1 VPAPYTTIPGVLSW
15 RRIEILGELSAA
27 PDQEPWPDMSSAL
40 NAPLFAAGRLGPLH
54 TRNRLIRAGTSE
66 TMAGPGGEV
75 TDALVALYGRLA
87 QAAVGTIFTGHLYC
101 HERGK
106 YLRRQAGIYDDRLT
120 GGLRRLAD
128 TVHTAGGLVL
138 GQIAHAGSQSRV
150 PDARP
155 IAPSD
160 VPNAL
165 TGRPVPAAS
174 EEEIAEAVRAFAAG
188 ARRAVE
194 AGFDGVHI
202 HGANGYLISEF
213 LSPLTNRRA
222 DEWGGDAERRS
233 RFLME
238 VIRAV
243 RRVVPSDRAL
253 TIKLGLVDAPPDGL
267 GLGQSVPLAAR
278 AIEAGVDAVEVSCG
292 VMVRIGDSAREYV
305 AVDRRRAVEDL
316 LLQRVLSQP
325 AEEAYFLPWAR
336 ALRARVNTTTV
347 AVGGLR
353 RTETMC
359 LVLESGD
366 ADFIAMARPYIRE
379 PDLAAQ
385 LARGRTGRVDCTSC
399 NLCLRHEGH
408 HSMRC
413 WRMPRRRLVQHAI
426 YRAGG
431 GFRRDL
437 PGD

>member
-1 VPAPYTTIPGVLSW
+1 V
-15 RRIEILGELSAA
+15 
-27 PDQEPWPDMSSAL
+27 SSAV
-40 NAPLFAAGRLGPLH
+40 NAPLLAEGRLGPLR

-75 TDALVALYGRLA
+75 TDDLVTLYGRLA
-87 QAAVGTIFTGHLYC
+87 QAGVGSIFTGHLYC

-106 YLRRQAGIYDDRLT
+106 YLRRQAGIYDDRLI

-128 TVHTAGGLVL
+128 AVHAAGGLVL
-138 GQIAHAGSQSRV
+138 AQIAHAGSQSRV
-150 PDARP
+150 PDVRP

-165 TGRPVPAAS
+165 TGRPVPAAPGA
-174 EEEIAEAVRAFAAG
+174 EISQTVRAFADG

-202 HGANGYLISEF
+202 HAANGYLVSEF
-213 LSPLTNRRA
+213 LSPLTNRRD

-233 RFLME
+233 RFVLE

-243 RRVVPSDRAL
+243 RAMVPSDRAL
-253 TIKLGLVDAPPDGL
+253 TIKLGLVDAPQGGL
-267 GLGQSVPLAAR
+267 DLAQSVPLAAR
-278 AIEAGVDAVEVSCG
+278 AVEAGVDAVEVSCG

-305 AVDRRRAVEDL
+305 AVDRRRAAEDL
-316 LLQRVLSQP
+316 LLHRVFSPP

-336 ALRARVNTTTV
+336 ALRAAVDTTVV
-347 AVGGLR
+347 AVGGMR

-359 LVLESGD
+359 RVLQSGD

-408 HSMRC
+408 HSLRC
-413 WRMPRRRLVQHAI
+413 WRIPRRRLFQHAI

-437 PGD
+437 PWD